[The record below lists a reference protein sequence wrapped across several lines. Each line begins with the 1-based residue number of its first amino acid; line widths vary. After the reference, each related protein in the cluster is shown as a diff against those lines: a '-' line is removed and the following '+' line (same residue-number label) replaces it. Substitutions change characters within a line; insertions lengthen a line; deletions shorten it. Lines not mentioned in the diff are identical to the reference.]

1 MSAGLYDLKRKKKN
15 TVKHLSVEGV
25 ACLLQQVDSSSPKGL
40 RDLTLLSLM
49 YNTGGR
55 VQEIIDLTPG
65 HIRLE
70 NPALIQLCG
79 KGNKKRLIPLG
90 EPMLLLLERYIESR
104 NVAGLGKWHEPLF
117 ANSRGEKLTSQG
129 ITYIL
134 QKYASAANAINPE
147 LVSDKITPHVLRHSR
162 AMHLLQAGVD
172 LIYIRDILGHV
183 SVKTTEVYARAD
195 SAAKR
200 RALENAYT
208 QVGIEVEE
216 KKWEKDDKLRAFLK
230 ALC

>member
-1 MSAGLYDLKRKKKN
+1 M
-15 TVKHLSVEGV
+15 
-25 ACLLQQVDSSSPKGL
+25 
-40 RDLTLLSLM
+40 M
-49 YNTGGR
+49 
-55 VQEIIDLTPG
+55 
-65 HIRLE
+65 
-70 NPALIQLCG
+70 
-79 KGNKKRLIPLG
+79 
-90 EPMLLLLERYIESR
+90 LLLERYIESR

-147 LVSDKITPHVLRHSR
+147 LVPDKITPHVLRHSR